1 MLWAPIVDSLYIR
14 RFGRRK
20 SWLVP
25 VQYCIGITML
35 LLAQNVDYYLD
46 STPPDVFSLTCMF
59 FFLNFLAA
67 TQDIA
72 GKYFIFTILLV
83 LLELLTLM
91 IFWYTYWLHDFFF
104 QSTVG
109 LWQCSNV
116 KMLVMLQHVIQ
127 LDKPLVSYE
136 YNIPY
141 IYLGFFFIFIKF
153 FRLFSWLCLLH
164 SIRELWSV
172 DSERFFELLGCDIPY
187 CYELSSYF
195 QARKWPTIHTWHG
208 ESNFEIRSVDGRN

>member
-1 MLWAPIVDSLYIR
+1 MIFISRFFFVDSLYIR

-25 VQYCIGITML
+25 VQYCIGVTML

-72 GKYFIFTILLV
+72 GNVLISRKKILL
-83 LLELLTLM
+83 
-91 IFWYTYWLHDFFF
+91 IFNSFIIDDIDFTNNFF

-109 LWQCSNV
+109 L
-116 KMLVMLQHVIQ
+116 
-127 LDKPLVSYE
+127 
-136 YNIPY
+136 
-141 IYLGFFFIFIKF
+141 
-153 FRLFSWLCLLH
+153 
-164 SIRELWSV
+164 
-172 DSERFFELLGCDIPY
+172 
-187 CYELSSYF
+187 
-195 QARKWPTIHTWHG
+195 
-208 ESNFEIRSVDGRN
+208 

>member
-1 MLWAPIVDSLYIR
+1 MIFISRFFFVDSLYIR

-25 VQYCIGITML
+25 VQYCIGVTML

-83 LLELLTLM
+83 SVIRIVYYAFLVYLL
-91 IFWYTYWLHDFFF
+91 ISRFFF
-104 QSTVG
+104 
-109 LWQCSNV
+109 
-116 KMLVMLQHVIQ
+116 
-127 LDKPLVSYE
+127 
-136 YNIPY
+136 
-141 IYLGFFFIFIKF
+141 
-153 FRLFSWLCLLH
+153 
-164 SIRELWSV
+164 
-172 DSERFFELLGCDIPY
+172 
-187 CYELSSYF
+187 
-195 QARKWPTIHTWHG
+195 
-208 ESNFEIRSVDGRN
+208 SVDGWALTMLKRKNVGYASTCNSVGQTAGKL

>member
-1 MLWAPIVDSLYIR
+1 MIFYFYRQQAEFSFAYWPFSVKLLWAPIVDSLYIR

-83 LLELLTLM
+83 SVIRIVYYDFLL
-91 IFWYTYWLHDFFF
+91 
-104 QSTVG
+104 
-109 LWQCSNV
+109 
-116 KMLVMLQHVIQ
+116 
-127 LDKPLVSYE
+127 
-136 YNIPY
+136 
-141 IYLGFFFIFIKF
+141 
-153 FRLFSWLCLLH
+153 
-164 SIRELWSV
+164 
-172 DSERFFELLGCDIPY
+172 
-187 CYELSSYF
+187 
-195 QARKWPTIHTWHG
+195 
-208 ESNFEIRSVDGRN
+208 

>member
-1 MLWAPIVDSLYIR
+1 M
-14 RFGRRK
+14 
-20 SWLVP
+20 
-25 VQYCIGITML
+25 
-35 LLAQNVDYYLD
+35 
-46 STPPDVFSLTCMF
+46 
-59 FFLNFLAA
+59 
-67 TQDIA
+67 
-72 GKYFIFTILLV
+72 
-83 LLELLTLM
+83 LLELFTIM
-91 IFWYTYWLHDFFF
+91 IFWYTYWFHEFFF

-127 LDKPLVSYE
+127 LDKPLVSYDYE
-136 YNIPY
+136 HTLHISV
-141 IYLGFFFIFIKF
+141 IFFFIFIKF

-195 QARKWPTIHTWHG
+195 QARKWPTIHTWHS
-208 ESNFEIRSVDGRN
+208 ESKSEKKVLIYEWVD

>member
-1 MLWAPIVDSLYIR
+1 MILISRIFFVDSLYIR

-25 VQYCIGITML
+25 VQYCIGVTML

-72 GKYFIFTILLV
+72 GNVLISRKKILL
-83 LLELLTLM
+83 
-91 IFWYTYWLHDFFF
+91 IFNSFIIDDIDFTNNFF

-109 LWQCSNV
+109 L
-116 KMLVMLQHVIQ
+116 
-127 LDKPLVSYE
+127 
-136 YNIPY
+136 
-141 IYLGFFFIFIKF
+141 
-153 FRLFSWLCLLH
+153 
-164 SIRELWSV
+164 
-172 DSERFFELLGCDIPY
+172 
-187 CYELSSYF
+187 
-195 QARKWPTIHTWHG
+195 
-208 ESNFEIRSVDGRN
+208 